1 MDQLWIVQTKIL
13 VYPVSFY
20 FVALYVTECL
30 LIGTNKSQLSENR
43 MLHRRTTT
51 DINTDMNTIGSREYH
66 LTAMLGE
73 SKLESSINLAL
84 TKSSWDLQFSNI
96 P

>member
-1 MDQLWIVQTKIL
+1 
-13 VYPVSFY
+13 
-20 FVALYVTECL
+20 
-30 LIGTNKSQLSENR
+30 
-43 MLHRRTTT
+43 
-51 DINTDMNTIGSREYH
+51 MNTIGSREYH

-84 TKSSWDLQFSNI
+84 TKSSWDLQLYNI